1 MNSLI
6 RYQKLVNSIH
16 EITFLAKTRASVD
29 EFFRTAQTIYDAAL
43 PKQTVRVLVDLSTDG
58 TIPMQYMF
66 QEGQSWR
73 RRNPSNF
80 PVRVL
85 ILHPARGIL
94 PVARVLVNSVAQS
107 RGIQTK
113 LRLESVAN
121 RDEGIEW
128 LLQDAP

>member
-1 MNSLI
+1 MNNLI
-6 RYQKLVNSIH
+6 HYQQLDNGIH

-29 EFFRTAQTIYDAAL
+29 EFFQTVQPIYEAV
-43 PKQTVRVLVDLSTDG
+43 PSKQTMRILVDLSTAG

-66 QEGQSWR
+66 QEGQRWR
-73 RRNPSNF
+73 RRNPSNL

-85 ILHPARGIL
+85 ILYPARGIL

-107 RGIQTK
+107 RGIRTK
-113 LRLESVAN
+113 LRLESVVN
-121 RDEGIEW
+121 RDEAIEW

>member
-1 MNSLI
+1 MNNLI
-6 RYQKLVNSIH
+6 RHQQLNNGIH

-29 EFFRTAQTIYDAAL
+29 AFFQTAQTIYDVAL
-43 PKQTVRVLVDLSTDG
+43 PKQTMRILVDLSSAG

-113 LRLESVAN
+113 LRLESVTN
-121 RDEGIEW
+121 RDEVIAW
-128 LLQDAP
+128 LLQDSP

>member
-1 MNSLI
+1 MNNLI
-6 RYQKLVNSIH
+6 RYQQLDNGIH

-29 EFFRTAQTIYDAAL
+29 EFFQTAQAVYDGAL
-43 PKQTVRVLVDLSTDG
+43 PKQTVRVLVDLSMTG

-66 QEGQSWR
+66 QEGQIWR

-85 ILHPARGIL
+85 ILHPARGVL

-113 LRLESVAN
+113 LRLESITN
-121 RDEGIEW
+121 RGEAIEW
-128 LLQDAP
+128 LLQDVP